1 MIDWTKIPL
10 IRQESA
16 QYRKDYLKS
25 LLLHSR
31 RGVIL
36 TNRFKYEIIKP
47 MDNAYVPLHVE
58 EQAQQYWLKKQSF
71 NVTEDLNKE
80 KFYCLSMFPYPSG
93 SLHMGHVRN
102 YTLGDV
108 IARYQRALGKNVLQ
122 PIGWDAFGLPAENA
136 AIKHGIPPAKWTKQN
151 IAAMK
156 AQFLRL
162 GNAYDWRREIM
173 TCDPCYYR
181 WEQWFFI
188 RLYEK
193 GMVYKK
199 NAVVNWDPVDQ
210 TVLAN
215 EQVVDGRGWRS
226 GALVERK
233 EISQWFIKITAYA
246 DELLRDLDTLDGW
259 PAQVKQM
266 QRNWIGRSEGCE
278 IYFKVNAFAKRLKI
292 YTTRPDTLMGA
303 TYLAV
308 APDHPLAKV
317 AAKNNAAVQT
327 FLDSCQGVRMAEA
340 EIATMEKRGI
350 DTGMKA
356 VHPITGLD
364 IPIWIANFVLMQY
377 GSGAVMAVPAHDQRD
392 WEFAQKYS
400 LPRQDVI
407 IPANNAT
414 HDFTKAAYTG
424 EGTLV
429 NSGQF
434 NGLISTDA
442 MKIITS
448 HLEKQDSGKATINY
462 RLRDWGVSR
471 QRYWGTPI
479 PMIICEECG
488 IVPVPDDQL
497 PVVLPEHVELTGNGS
512 PLAQCHDFI
521 HTTCPKC
528 GQDANRESDTFDTFV
543 ESSWYYA
550 RFACKGQQNAM
561 LDDRAKYWTPVDQYV
576 GGIEHAVM
584 HLLYAR
590 FFHKLMRDEGLVNS
604 DEPFKALLS
613 QGMVLRDGHKMSKS
627 IGNTIDPNHLID
639 TYGADTA
646 RLFIMFAAPPE
657 QSLEWSDT
665 AVEGA
670 HRFLKRLWAFAHS
683 HETLFLEINELFQD
697 GNNQVNWQTCD
708 NRLKKSRMTVHK
720 TLMQAT
726 HDYERQQFNTVVS
739 SCMKLFN
746 ELSTYTLETE
756 DDKYFLHAGFSFLL
770 RLLAPIT
777 PHICHVLWQQLGFEK
792 AIIDAP
798 WPKFDKTAL
807 KMDEV
812 DYVVQVNG
820 KLRAQFTTSVD
831 TPKDALLE
839 LASVHAAS
847 FITEK
852 TIKKSIIIPH
862 RHLINLV
869 VSE

>member
-1 MIDWTKIPL
+1 MNISYIP
-10 IRQESA
+10 Q
-16 QYRKDYLKS
+16 D
-25 LLLHSR
+25 
-31 RGVIL
+31 
-36 TNRFKYEIIKP
+36 
-47 MDNAYVPLHVE
+47 VE
-58 EQAQQYWLKKQSF
+58 EQAQQYWQKKHSF
-71 NVTEDLNKE
+71 NVQEDLNKE

-136 AIKHGIPPAKWTKQN
+136 AIKHGIPPAEWTKQN

-162 GNAYDWRREIM
+162 GNAYDWRREVT

-188 RLYEK
+188 KLFERGL
-193 GMVYKK
+193 VYKK

-246 DELLRDLDTLDGW
+246 DELLQGLDTLDGW

-266 QRNWIGRSEGCE
+266 QRNWIGRSEGSE
-278 IYFKVNAFAKRLKI
+278 IFFKVNEFPKRLKI

-308 APDHPLAKV
+308 APDHPLAKQ
-317 AAKNNAAVQT
+317 AAKDNLEISA
-327 FLDSCQGVRMAEA
+327 FIESCQGVRMVEA

-350 DTGMKA
+350 DTGLKA
-356 VHPITGLD
+356 IHPISGEE
-364 IPIWIANFVLMQY
+364 IPVWIANFVLMQY
-377 GSGAVMAVPAHDQRD
+377 GSGAVMSVPAHDQRD
-392 WEFAQKYS
+392 WEFAKKYD
-400 LPRQDVI
+400 LPLKDVI
-407 IPANNAT
+407 KPAKENA
-414 HDFTKAAYTG
+414 HDFAKSAYTG
-424 EGTLV
+424 EGVLIH
-429 NSGQF
+429 SGEF
-434 NGLISTDA
+434 DGLSSADA
-442 MKIITS
+442 KRKITA
-448 HLEKQDSGKATINY
+448 HLETQDSGKATINY

-471 QRYWGTPI
+471 QRYWGAPI
-479 PMIICEECG
+479 PMITCDVCG
-488 IVPVPDDQL
+488 IVPVPESDL
-497 PVVLPEHVELTGNGS
+497 PVKLPANVELTGSGS
-512 PLAQCHDFI
+512 PLAQCHDFL

-528 GQDANRESDTFDTFV
+528 GQDALRESDTFDTFI

-550 RFACKGQQNAM
+550 RFACKGQANAM
-561 LDDRAKYWTPVDQYV
+561 LDDRAKYWTPVDQYI

-627 IGNTIDPNHLID
+627 LGNIVDPNHLID

-646 RLFIMFAAPPE
+646 RLFVMFAAPPE
-657 QSLEWSDT
+657 QSLEWSDSG
-665 AVEGA
+665 VEGS
-670 HRFLKRLWAFAHS
+670 HRFLKRLWAFAHQ
-683 HETLFLEINELFQD
+683 HHTLFNDLNEPSSD
-697 GNNQVNWQTCD
+697 GNHTIQWQQCES
-708 NRLKKSRMTVHK
+708 RLKKARLAVHQI
-720 TLMQAT
+720 LLQAT
-726 HDYERQQFNTVVS
+726 NDYERQQFNTVVS
-739 SCMKLFN
+739 GCMKLFN
-746 ELSTYTLETE
+746 ELTAYELKT
-756 DDKYFLHAGFSFLL
+756 DQDNYFLHSGFSLLL

-777 PHICHVLWQQLGFEK
+777 PHICHVLWQQLGFQK
-792 AIIDAP
+792 AIIDAA
-798 WPKFDKTAL
+798 WPKVDKSAL
-807 KMDEV
+807 KTDEV
-812 DYVVQVNG
+812 DFVVQING
-820 KLRAQFTTSVD
+820 KLRAEFTSSVE
-831 TPKDALLE
+831 TPEETLIQMAKE
-839 LASVHAAS
+839 HAAA
-847 FITEK
+847 FLTGR
-852 TIKKSIIIPH
+852 TIIKSIVVAH

-869 VSE
+869 VNG